1 MSLNKVML
9 IGNVGADPEIRYIN
23 NSQTKTGRIRLATTD
38 NFKDRNGENREI
50 TEWHT
55 INVWRAS
62 ADFAEKYIRKGSQIY
77 VEGRLQT
84 REWTDQSG
92 AKRYSTEIEASNI
105 QLLGKKSD
113 NPATQNGA
121 GYAAPAAPQN
131 TGYAQNQNIGG
142 YQQPYQPAQPAVP
155 QQPVVSPVPMPSA
168 PANGNEED
176 GSDDLPF

>member
-9 IGNVGADPEIRYIN
+9 IGNVGADPEVRYLD
-23 NSQTKTGRIRLATTD
+23 NSQTKTARIRLATTERYT
-38 NFKDRNGENREI
+38 DRNGESREN
-50 TEWHT
+50 TEWHSIT
-55 INVWRAS
+55 VWRRN
-62 ADFAEKYIRKGSQIY
+62 ADTVEKFVRKGTQLY

-92 AKRYSTEIEASNI
+92 AKRFTTEIVADNI

-121 GYAAPAAPQN
+121 GYAAPVAPQN
-131 TGYAQNQNIGG
+131 TGYAQNQNVGG